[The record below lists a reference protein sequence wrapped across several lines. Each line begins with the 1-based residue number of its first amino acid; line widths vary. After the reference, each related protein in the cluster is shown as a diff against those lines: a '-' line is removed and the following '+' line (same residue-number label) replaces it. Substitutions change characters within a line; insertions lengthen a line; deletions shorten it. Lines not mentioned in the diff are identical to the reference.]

1 VTLVVISP
9 VLQDGT
15 FDLEIDSE
23 RKHGKLSTQQNRRG
37 GT

>member
-15 FDLEIDSE
+15 FDIELDSE
-23 RKHGKLSTQQNRRG
+23 RRHGKLTAE
-37 GT
+37 